1 MAEGKNALITATL
14 HYCGDK
20 CLLVLVM
27 SGMTT
32 EKKAINHST
41 GPVIAVRL
49 KQFYSQSIH
58 PNAGT
63 QTGTT
68 APRRDKINI
77 HRGWGVAGKI
87 LSPPDYESTHHKQ
100 PMIRS
105 ATGQQAALAAVNGQ
119 ICNVLLGARSI
130 SAAHESSQKVSCGH
144 REWHG
149 ASYMNRQRSG
159 S

>member
-41 GPVIAVRL
+41 GPVIALRL
-49 KQFYSQSIH
+49 KQFYSQSIQ

-77 HRGWGVAGKI
+77 HRGSGGGWKNSI
-87 LSPPDYESTHHKQ
+87 TSRLREHTP
-100 PMIRS
+100 
-105 ATGQQAALAAVNGQ
+105 QAA
-119 ICNVLLGARSI
+119 
-130 SAAHESSQKVSCGH
+130 
-144 REWHG
+144 
-149 ASYMNRQRSG
+149 YD
-159 S
+159 